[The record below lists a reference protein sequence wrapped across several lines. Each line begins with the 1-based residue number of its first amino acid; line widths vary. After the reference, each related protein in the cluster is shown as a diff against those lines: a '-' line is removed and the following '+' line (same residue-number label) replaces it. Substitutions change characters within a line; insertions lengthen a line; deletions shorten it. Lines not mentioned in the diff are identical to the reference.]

1 MLVTWVCDVSAQLPA
16 TTAPHPVAQQ
26 LFQAGAI
33 SCAARAHQ
41 LASVLGNGK
50 ETSVLQVPQSNPDKS
65 LITVNLI
72 QLESSTQ
79 NSLTL
84 IALAPNQ
91 AVGCGAS
98 FQTLSYSDKACPKAL
113 EQAYPSAKH
122 QPVAATGALLV
133 TLTRTA
139 RVLATPAGTGCM
151 VLKQEIVE

>member
-16 TTAPHPVAQQ
+16 ATAPHPVAQQ
-26 LFQAGAI
+26 LFQGGAI
-33 SCAARAHQ
+33 SCDAGTPQ
-41 LASVLGNGK
+41 LNSVLAKGK
-50 ETSVLQVPQSNPDKS
+50 KTSVRQGPKNNPDKS
-65 LITVNLI
+65 LITINLI
-72 QLESSTQ
+72 QPESTGQ

-84 IALAPNQ
+84 ISLAPNQ

-113 EQAYPSAKH
+113 EQTYPSAKH
-122 QPVAATGALLV
+122 QPIAATGALLV